1 MKISYL
7 VIVIILTLYYLTRQ
21 YNDCEDCRLVIGVV
35 LGLTLFLFQ
44 TYMELGKKKI
54 KHI

>member
-35 LGLTLFLFQ
+35 LGITLFLFQ
-44 TYMELGKKKI
+44 SYIHLDKKKI
-54 KHI
+54 KYI